1 MVMEAMEVS
10 ESCMSAFAWS
20 WWRGVTLSKS
30 EAAEMGGGRVELWVK
45 KIKRE
50 PRRGGA
56 ED

>member
-1 MVMEAMEVS
+1 MVMEVS

-45 KIKRE
+45 KIKKE

-56 ED
+56 EGS

>member
-30 EAAEMGGGRVELWVK
+30 EAAEMGMRKKNGETAKKRGR
-45 KIKRE
+45 R
-50 PRRGGA
+50 
-56 ED
+56 